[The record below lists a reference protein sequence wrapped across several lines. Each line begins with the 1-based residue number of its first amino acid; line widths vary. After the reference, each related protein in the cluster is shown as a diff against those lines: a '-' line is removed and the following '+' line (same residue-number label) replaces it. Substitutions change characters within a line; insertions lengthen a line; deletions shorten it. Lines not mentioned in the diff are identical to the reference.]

1 MYPPSVEYIQADSL
15 DHAISLLEEFND
27 SAHLL
32 AGGQSLVPLLKFRL
46 AIPDVIIDIS
56 QIPVDSPITKNDEE
70 IKCHALATHDTVHS
84 SDELGTFDVLRDA
97 LPQLAD
103 PQVRNMGTIGGSLAE
118 ADPSGDWG
126 PLLFLMGGVI
136 DTQSPGETREIQPS
150 VFFNGPFQTKLDDN
164 EMITGVRIPIPTG
177 NPGGAYMKLKRRQ
190 GVYATASVGAHL
202 ELKEDMTIRVLRLT
216 ASAIQSSYACADFS
230 ETLQDK
236 ALSEDR
242 VQEITQ
248 TFAQSLEPVDDTR
261 GSASFKRN
269 LCKKLGERAVTIA
282 VKRAQG
288 ESVSPDIMEVA

>member
-27 SAHLL
+27 DAHLL

-46 AIPDVIIDIS
+46 AVPDVIIDIS
-56 QIPVDSPITKNDEE
+56 QIPVDSPVTKNDEE
-70 IKCHALATHDTVHS
+70 IMCHALATHDTIHS
-84 SDELGTFDVLRDA
+84 SDELASFDVLRDA

-126 PLLFLMGGVI
+126 PLLFLMDGVI
-136 DTQSPGETREIQPS
+136 DTKSPGETREIQPA
-150 VFFNGPFQTKLDDN
+150 VFFTGPFQTKLDDE

-177 NPGGAYMKLKRRQ
+177 NTGGAYLKLKRRQ

-216 ASAIQSSYACADFS
+216 ASAIQSSYACVDFS

-236 ALSEDR
+236 ELSEDR
-242 VQEITQ
+242 VQDIAQ
-248 TFAQSLEPVDDTR
+248 TFAQSLDPVDDTR
-261 GSASFKRN
+261 GSRSFKRN
-269 LCKKLGERAVTIA
+269 LCRNLGERAVTIA
-282 VKRAQG
+282 VKRAHG
-288 ESVSPDIMEVA
+288 ESVSPDVMEVA